1 MLTPLLQSLA
11 YGWRRLC
18 SRKLYIAAMVV
29 VPVAFAIFFVDLMKE
44 GLPLKVPVSVVDLDQ
59 SQLSRRITR
68 NLNATELI
76 DITHRDLSY
85 SEALDRVRRGET
97 FGFFLIPRDFQR
109 DAISGGDATLTFYSD
124 MTVFVPGTLA
134 FKGFK
139 TQAVTTAGGLA
150 ATKLTSLGIGDDAAR
165 ALIQP
170 VVINSNP
177 IGNPWLN
184 YLIYLAN
191 SFIPSVLSLMALLL
205 TAYTICDEI
214 KRQTSPQWLHTAG
227 GSMTI
232 ALAGKLIP
240 QWAIMTIVGFFY
252 QSVIYGYCN
261 CPLNCPLWHML
272 LAMAL
277 MVMGSQAF
285 AVTIC
290 CAVPNLRLSLSICSL
305 TGILTFSIAAYSF
318 PVSSMY
324 PAVGIFSYIL
334 PMRYYFL
341 IYADQALNGIPLYY
355 SRWYYAALLMFPIV
369 ALLPLRRLKK
379 HCLNPVY
386 VP

>member
-150 ATKLTSLGIGDDAAR
+150 AT
-165 ALIQP
+165 
-170 VVINSNP
+170 
-177 IGNPWLN
+177 
-184 YLIYLAN
+184 
-191 SFIPSVLSLMALLL
+191 
-205 TAYTICDEI
+205 
-214 KRQTSPQWLHTAG
+214 
-227 GSMTI
+227 
-232 ALAGKLIP
+232 
-240 QWAIMTIVGFFY
+240 
-252 QSVIYGYCN
+252 
-261 CPLNCPLWHML
+261 
-272 LAMAL
+272 
-277 MVMGSQAF
+277 
-285 AVTIC
+285 
-290 CAVPNLRLSLSICSL
+290 
-305 TGILTFSIAAYSF
+305 
-318 PVSSMY
+318 
-324 PAVGIFSYIL
+324 
-334 PMRYYFL
+334 
-341 IYADQALNGIPLYY
+341 
-355 SRWYYAALLMFPIV
+355 
-369 ALLPLRRLKK
+369 
-379 HCLNPVY
+379 
-386 VP
+386 

>member
-1 MLTPLLQSLA
+1 MLTLLKQSLA

-29 VPVAFAIFFVDLMKE
+29 VPVAFAIYFVDLMKE
-44 GLPLKVPVSVVDLDQ
+44 GLPLKVPVSVVDLDH

-68 NLNATELI
+68 NLNAAELI
-76 DITHRDLSY
+76 DIRHSDLSY

-97 FGFFLIPRDFQR
+97 FGFFLIPHDFER
-109 DAISGGDATLTFYSD
+109 DAVGGTGATLTFDSD

-139 TQAVTTAGGLA
+139 TQAVTTAGGLV
-150 ATKLTSLGIGDDAAR
+150 ATTLTSIGVNENTTE
-165 ALIQP
+165 ALLQP

-214 KRQTSPQWLHTAG
+214 KRQTSPTWLRTAG
-227 GSMTI
+227 GSMFI
-232 ALAGKLIP
+232 ALMGKLLP
-240 QWAIMTIVGFFY
+240 QWAIMTVVGFFC
-252 QSVIYGYCN
+252 QAVIYGFCHS
-261 CPLNCPLWHML
+261 PLNCPLWHML

-277 MVMGSQAF
+277 MVMASQAF
-285 AVTIC
+285 AVIVC

-324 PAVGIFSYIL
+324 PSIGIFTYIL

-355 SRWYYAALLMFPIV
+355 SRWYYAALLMFPLV
-369 ALLPLRRLKK
+369 AMLPLRRLRK